1 MGFGKAF
8 IFGLVCYYI
17 FTGVFG
23 MSFWGSFTLTAIC
36 TLIIDTVI
44 LPSKN
49 DNKENDSDNDEN
61 KKA

>member
-1 MGFGKAF
+1 MNTWQCGL
-8 IFGLVCYYI
+8 FGLVSYYI

-36 TLIIDTVI
+36 IIIIDTVI

-49 DNKENDSDNDEN
+49 GNKEKDSDNDEN
-61 KKA
+61 KKS